1 MLNGRNRNRRDRACT
16 ARPRHREIEPSE
28 YEKGRV
34 RLSRPL
40 FYLIPGIQLFSTGTV
55 ACPAPVV
62 DPSTVNLSRSCVSPN
77 ADHVVFLVIPSCARF
92 WHGTR
97 RNMKMIENGECLVKD
112 VSFFASS
119 GYWKCGSRSDLDW
132 WLSSDQVGCPRVV
145 MDHWHDWWFILS
157 LSGSIRFSSLSKWMD
172 IF

>member
-28 YEKGRV
+28 YKKGRV

-40 FYLIPGIQLFSTGTV
+40 FYLIPGIQLFSTDTV

-62 DPSTVNLSRSCVSPN
+62 GPSTMNSRSCVSLN
-77 ADHVVFLVIPSCARF
+77 ADHVVSLVIPNCARS

-97 RNMKMIENGECLVKD
+97 WNMKMIGNGERLVKD

-119 GYWKCGSRSDLDW
+119 GYWKGDSRSDLDW
-132 WLSSDQVGCPRVV
+132 WLSSDQVGYPRVAV
-145 MDHWHDWWFILS
+145 DHWHDWWFILP
-157 LSGSIRFSSLSKWMD
+157 LSGSIRFSSLCKWMD
-172 IF
+172 IS